1 MSKIIY
7 ADKVALNTNAGIPA
21 QNKVNDTDM
30 NNIKNS
36 INQIGAYVT
45 ASVQTGQPGKCYIT
59 APGTLASGDAFRA
72 LLPSA
77 VNPSAN
83 AQFSVDGGT
92 TYYPIYYAGV
102 QIIVSDCAGKYV
114 TMYFNGTNFEIVDKI
129 KPIYALVTISAN
141 QTLASNYV
149 IQLNQIASQFGGKF
163 TLSSG
168 AVVVGSGVKKIKA
181 SAGVF
186 GQGLTTGNYLWAYI
200 RKNGNNQGGNILS
213 SAGSYCSSSVPPTI
227 FDVAQGDL
235 ITLMGDSPSGGTTR
249 AGQANTWLLLEVVE

>member
-21 QNKVNDTDM
+21 QNKVNDADM

-59 APGTLASGDAFRA
+59 SPGTLASGDAFRV

-83 AQFSVDGGT
+83 AQFSVNGGT

-102 QIIVSDCAGKYV
+102 QLIVSDCAGKYV

-129 KPIYALVTISAN
+129 KPIYALITISAN

-200 RKNGNNQGGNILS
+200 RKNGSNQGGNILS
-213 SAGSYCSSSVPPTI
+213 SAGSYCSSAVPTTI

-249 AGQANTWLLLEVVE
+249 SGKQNTWLLLEVIE

>member
-1 MSKIIY
+1 MGKIIF

-30 NNIKNS
+30 NNIKKA
-36 INQIGAYVT
+36 INQIGAYVSAT
-45 ASVQTGQPGKCYIT
+45 VQTGQPGKCYIT
-59 APGTLASGDAFRA
+59 SPGTLASGDAFRV

-102 QIIVSDCAGKYV
+102 QLIVSDCAGKYV

-129 KPIYALVTISAN
+129 NPIYALVTISAN
-141 QTLASNYV
+141 QTLSSNYV

-163 TLSSG
+163 TLSNG

-186 GQGLTTGNYLWAYI
+186 GQGLTTGDYLWAFVG
-200 RKNGNNQGGNILS
+200 KNGANQGGSILS
-213 SAGSYCSSSVPPTI
+213 SAGSYCSTSVSPTI

-235 ITLMGDSPSGGTTR
+235 ITLMGDSPSGGTKR
-249 AGQANTWLLLEVVE
+249 AGKENTWLLLEVVE